1 MLMNIYTLDK
11 VFALLLF
18 LLGAWIAA
26 TAVEYGYMQGI
37 NPGSG
42 FFPFWVGLLIAG
54 LSLVNI
60 VRNIVRSSGLTNEID
75 GCGALKSFM
84 ISLLLLAFV
93 LFSEAVGMLLG
104 CFVLVLGVAW
114 IIQPRWGRRFA
125 FKIVAT
131 AVLFPWLAYWV
142 FSVYLKVPIPLG
154 TWFS

>member
-1 MLMNIYTLDK
+1 MNIHTLDK

-18 LLGAWIAA
+18 LLGGYIAA
-26 TAVEYGYMQGI
+26 TSIEYGYVQGTT
-37 NPGSG
+37 PGSG

-54 LSLVNI
+54 LSLI
-60 VRNIVRSSGLTNEID
+60 NIVRSIARSEPLDHEID
-75 GCGALKSFM
+75 GCGAFKSFV

-93 LFSEAVGMLLG
+93 LLSEAFGMLFG

-114 IIQPRWGRRFA
+114 VVQPRWSRKFA

-142 FSVYLKVPIPLG
+142 FGVHLNVPIPLG